1 MALDIAQLIPLSNVP
16 QTVGD
21 ALNAARAEGFGVW
34 DLSGDALTMRAPD
47 GVTPVHAF
55 TWNDP
60 DNPTSRS

>member
-1 MALDIAQLIPLSNVP
+1 
-16 QTVGD
+16 
-21 ALNAARAEGFGVW
+21 VW